1 MAHDYEDIHDIGDLS
16 DDELRDLVRERLA
29 ESNAID
35 ADDITVEV
43 RGGRIMLSGRV
54 GTESELRIA
63 DHIVTDTLGVS
74 NLENQI
80 VVDAIRR
87 ADSPEAIDDHNA
99 AEEAAEGLL
108 LGDRAVP
115 ISPEAEHLE
124 EDLDGRLFGTTDV
137 GKATSE
143 GMAWIPPESPTPDG
157 LSGTDAGSG
166 VMGEEH

>member
-1 MAHDYEDIHDIGDLS
+1 MAHDYEDIHDIDDLS
-16 DDELRDLVRERLA
+16 DSELRQLVRSKLE

-35 ADDITVEV
+35 ANDITVKVES
-43 RGGRIMLSGRV
+43 GRVILAGRV
-54 GTESELRIA
+54 GTESELRVA
-63 DHIVTDTLGVS
+63 EHLVTDTLGISKVT
-74 NLENQI
+74 NTL

-87 ADSPEAIDDHNA
+87 AVSPEAIDDHDA
-99 AEEAAEGLL
+99 SEERSEGLL

-137 GKATSE
+137 GKATAE
-143 GMAWIPPESPTPDG
+143 GMAWIPPESPTPEG
-157 LSGTDAGSG
+157 LSGTEGGPG

>member
-1 MAHDYEDIHDIGDLS
+1 MAHDYEDIDGLGDMS
-16 DDELRDLVRERLA
+16 DDELRDLVRSRLA
-29 ESNAID
+29 DSNAID

-43 RGGRIMLSGRV
+43 REGRVMLSGRV

-63 DHIVTDTLGVS
+63 DHIVTDSIGIV
-74 NLENQI
+74 NLENEL

-87 ADSPEAIDDHNA
+87 ADSPEAIDEHNA
-99 AEEAAEGLL
+99 DEERTEGLL

-137 GKATSE
+137 GKSTSE
-143 GMAWIPPESPTPDG
+143 GMPWIPPESPTPEG

-166 VMGEEH
+166 AMGEEH

>member
-1 MAHDYEDIHDIGDLS
+1 MAHDYEDIDGLGDMS
-16 DDELRDLVRERLA
+16 DDELRDLVRSRLA
-29 ESNAID
+29 DSNAID

-43 RGGRIMLSGRV
+43 QEGRVMLSGRV

-63 DHIVTDTLGVS
+63 DHIVTDSIGIV
-74 NLENQI
+74 NLENQL

-87 ADSPEAIDDHNA
+87 ADSPEAIDEHDA
-99 AEEAAEGLL
+99 DEERTEGLL

-137 GKATSE
+137 GKSTSE
-143 GMAWIPPESPTPDG
+143 GMAWIPPESPTPEG

-166 VMGEEH
+166 AMGEEH